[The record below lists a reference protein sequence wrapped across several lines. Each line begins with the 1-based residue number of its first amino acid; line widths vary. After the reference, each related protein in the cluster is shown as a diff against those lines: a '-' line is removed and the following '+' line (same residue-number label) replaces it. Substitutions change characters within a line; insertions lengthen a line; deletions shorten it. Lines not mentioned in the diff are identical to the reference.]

1 MKKLLLLFMSATLLM
16 ACSDDDNDS
25 NTQPIEVHGT
35 WTMTQY
41 LAFTPEMAPLT
52 DGQVVWVFDNDN
64 STVTMSNQAAPYV
77 SDIGTFAYHLEGDNA
92 IVIHSEEGFEH
103 KYFYSF
109 PEGKLRLE
117 SELASSDGPI
127 MVFKKY
133 TPVLE

>member
-16 ACSDDDNDS
+16 ACSDDDNN
-25 NTQPIEVHGT
+25 NTQPIEVHGA

-41 LAFTPEMAPLT
+41 LAFAPEMAPLT
-52 DGQVVWVFDNDN
+52 DGQVVWVFNTN
-64 STVTMSNQAAPYV
+64 NTVTMSNQAAPYV
-77 SDIGTFAYHLEGDNA
+77 SDNGTFNYHLEGDNA
-92 IVIHSEEGFEH
+92 IVIHTEEGFEL